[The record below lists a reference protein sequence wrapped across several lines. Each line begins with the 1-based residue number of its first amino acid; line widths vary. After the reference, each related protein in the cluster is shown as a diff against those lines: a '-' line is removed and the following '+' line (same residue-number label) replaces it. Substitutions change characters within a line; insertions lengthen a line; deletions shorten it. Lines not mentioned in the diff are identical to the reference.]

1 MNKVISVRFDSGK
14 INSNSN
20 ILNVLTKAVDIIGDV
35 SSR

>member
-14 INSNSN
+14 ITSNSN